1 MTKSEQYVIAIYI
14 LPNKISF
21 EPGKE
26 SEETHSLL
34 HGASSISLCIDNI

>member
-1 MTKSEQYVIAIYI
+1 MTKSEQYVIAIYV
-14 LPNKISF
+14 LPNKMSL

-34 HGASSISLCIDNI
+34 HGASSISLYLDNI